1 MQGIQSTPHG
11 KFKNPF
17 SQWYKVDVFLFFFF
31 SFFFFLWGLWIVF
44 LVWVALF
51 FVIPTDLGS
60 ELYADWIGATN
71 ESLFR
76 YSGSYFLIQP
86 FSSSC
91 CWYELHWNEE
101 EGEKCVKCHRRPW
114 LWERGKGISSAQAA
128 GWFYWRWWWPF
139 SYGTVH
145 IYIEANSIIIFNCKV
160 HS

>member
-1 MQGIQSTPHG
+1 MIQSWC
-11 KFKNPF
+11 F
-17 SQWYKVDVFLFFFF
+17 SFLHFFFF
-31 SFFFFLWGLWIVF
+31 
-44 LVWVALF
+44 WVGSVDCISCI

-86 FSSSC
+86 FSSCC

-145 IYIEANSIIIFNCKV
+145 IYIYIYIEANSIIIFNCKV

>member
-1 MQGIQSTPHG
+1 MIQSWC
-11 KFKNPF
+11 F
-17 SQWYKVDVFLFFFF
+17 SFLHFFFF
-31 SFFFFLWGLWIVF
+31 RVGSVDCISCI
-44 LVWVALF
+44 
-51 FVIPTDLGS
+51 FVIPTDFGS

-91 CWYELHWNEE
+91 WYELHWNEE
-101 EGEKCVKCHRRPW
+101 EGEKCVKFHRRPW

-145 IYIEANSIIIFNCKV
+145 IYIYRGEFNYNF
-160 HS
+160 